1 MVAMVVGNL
10 SFLSSQQNRE
20 VTELGLR
27 LKDASDNV
35 VTNQFGLQVSSKRPI
50 IKRVLEVM
58 ASGIDVSPLFG
69 DVVKVA
75 STKDLVQKKLSY
87 MYIATQAERNAD
99 LVILAV
105 NTFQKDLQDENPL
118 VRGLALRTLC
128 SMRLSDY
135 VSYMLESLIHALGD
149 TSSYVRKTA
158 LTSAIKVFYLSP
170 KHVLET
176 SLIDRMYNILRD
188 RDPEVVTN
196 GIVALNE
203 ILSSQS
209 GMTINKQIAHYLFQR
224 FREFNEWHQCLVM
237 NILCRYK
244 PESEEEIFEI
254 MNLLD
259 DGLRHHNSGVQ
270 LATMK
275 LFIQLTLD
283 IPEVHED
290 LYKRIKEPLLT
301 LLSLSIPE
309 IVYTCLEHLYLLV
322 YPSRKLLQR
331 DYKQF
336 YRRINEP
343 SYVTMKKLDLLQ
355 EIATEVNSKEIIDE
369 ISGYITNDNEQ
380 ITNKSIQTIAKISLK
395 IENVLTYTLEIFT
408 KLLDARIENIISN
421 IIIVLEGLLL
431 IKRPKEFDNLS
442 LMLPSIW
449 LSIDLNSPAGPAF
462 LNLLTTIGSSL
473 PESPYIL
480 ESLIRDIDHYPSV
493 SFHIQLLN
501 SAVALFLKRPAEC
514 QEMLVKL
521 FKTIIECINQSEVCE
536 RAEFLFQL
544 LKCDIS
550 MAKKILA
557 YEPYKITINLNKDRI
572 YNQFRP
578 LHEFNTLSI
587 IWKKSLNKFVINSVE
602 FIVQK
607 KFSSY
612 NIMNFD
618 KGLNLFDKNLVN
630 ILKVDDF
637 TFSKTISIDADTFR
651 SCWKKFSNR
660 NQKEILINQFK
671 TTTVNLNDIEYMFEK
686 NNILTI
692 ASGNFNYGLKF
703 FLYAQ
708 EEKSQ
713 IIFLCELKINIQT
726 AYVDICIKSVK

>member
-1 MVAMVVGNL
+1 MVVGKL

-69 DVVKVA
+69 DVVK
-75 STKDLVQKKLSY
+75 
-87 MYIATQAERNAD
+87 AERNAD

-128 SMRLSDY
+128 SMRISDY

-149 TSSYVRKTA
+149 SSSYVRKTA

-176 SLIDRMYNILRD
+176 SLIDQMYNILRD

-203 ILSSQS
+203 ILSSQG
-209 GMTINKQIAHYLFQR
+209 GMTINKKIAHYLFQR

-309 IVYTCLEHLYLLV
+309 IMYSCLEHLYLLV
-322 YPSRKLLQR
+322 LVYPSRKLLER

-343 SYVTMKKLDLLQ
+343 SYVTIKKLDLLQ

-369 ISGYITNDNEQ
+369 ISGYITSDNGQ

-395 IENVLTYTLEIFT
+395 IENVLTYSLEIFT
-408 KLLDARIENIISN
+408 KFLDARIENIISN
-421 IIIVLEGLLL
+421 IIMVLEGLLL
-431 IKRPKEFDNLS
+431 IKRPKEFDDLS

-449 LSIDLNSPAGPAF
+449 MSIDLNSLAGPAF

-480 ESLIRDIDHYPSV
+480 ESLVRDIDHYSSI
-493 SFHIQLLN
+493 SFHVQLLN
-501 SAVALFLKRPAEC
+501 SAVTLFLKRPAEC
-514 QEMLVKL
+514 QEMLARL
-521 FKTIIECINQSEVCE
+521 FKTIMECTDQSEVCE

-550 MAKKILA
+550 VL
-557 YEPYKITINLNKDRI
+557 
-572 YNQFRP
+572 RP
-578 LHEFNTLSI
+578 LHEFNTLSV
-587 IWKKSLNKFVINSVE
+587 IWRKSLNKSIIDSVE
-602 FIVQK
+602 SIVQK
-607 KFSSY
+607 KIPSY
-612 NIMNFD
+612 NILNFD
-618 KGLNLFDKNLVN
+618 KRLNSSSKNLVD
-630 ILKVDDF
+630 ILEVNDF
-637 TFSKTISIDADTFR
+637 IFSKTISMDANTFR
-651 SCWKKFSNR
+651 S
-660 NQKEILINQFK
+660 L
-671 TTTVNLNDIEYMFEK
+671 NLDDIEYMFEK
-686 NNILTI
+686 NNILTM
-692 ASGNFNYGLKF
+692 ASGDSNYVLKF

-713 IIFLCELKINIQT
+713 TIFLCELKINIQL
-726 AYVDICIKSVK
+726 AYIDICIKS